1 MKDGNELTYSHL
13 LKFRSRA
20 DGREKRDGWD
30 KRIEEWLAQLDDFGM
45 LVMAAASL
53 AVLH

>member
-1 MKDGNELTYSHL
+1 MKEGNELTYSHL
-13 LKFRSRA
+13 LNFRFRA
-20 DGREKRDGWD
+20 DGRERRDSGD

-53 AVLH
+53 PVLH